1 MKAMILPEIK
11 SALVQTERLD
21 LKPQAGEVVVSLLA
35 AALNRRDFWITQG
48 KYPGIQTPI
57 VLGSDGCGIVVEI
70 GAGVADEWK
79 GKTVIIN
86 PGWFWGDKQTSQS
99 ADFQI
104 LGLPHD
110 GTLAEQILVPCEML
124 HLKPDYLSDT
134 EAAALPLAGVTAYR
148 ALFSRAKL
156 VAGEKVLIT
165 GAGGGVST
173 FLIQF
178 ATAVGAE
185 VFVTSS
191 SSEKIQ
197 QAIELGA
204 VAGFIYTHND
214 WAERLQEKAGSID
227 VVIDS
232 AAGANYNRL
241 IDIASF
247 GGRIVNYGATA
258 GAPERMDIFK
268 VYWKQLS
275 LLGSTMGSPDDFQA
289 MLDFVTRHLI
299 KPIIDS
305 VFQLAEVNSA
315 LEQMK
320 VSSQF
325 GKLVVKIE

>member
-1 MKAMILPEIK
+1 MKAMILPEIR
-11 SALVQTERLD
+11 SALVETERPD
-21 LKPQAGEVVVSLLA
+21 LKPGAGEVVVNLLA
-35 AALNRRDFWITQG
+35 AALNRRDYWITQG

-57 VLGSDGCGIVVEI
+57 VLGSDGCGVVAEI
-70 GAGVADEWK
+70 GAGVADDWK
-79 GKTVIIN
+79 GKAVIIN
-86 PGWFWGDKQTSQS
+86 PGWFWGDKQTAQS

-110 GTLAEQILVPCEML
+110 GTLAQQIVVPMEML
-124 HLKPDYLSDT
+124 HLKPDHLSVT

-178 ATAVGAE
+178 ACAAGAK

-197 QAIELGA
+197 QANELGA
-204 VAGFIYTHND
+204 VCGFNYTHGD
-214 WAERLQEKAGSID
+214 WVERLQETAGPID

-232 AAGANYNRL
+232 AAGTNYNSL
-241 IDIASF
+241 IEVASF

-258 GAPERMDIFK
+258 GAPEKLDIFK

-275 LLGSTMGSPDDFQA
+275 LLGSTMGSPDDFRA
-289 MLDFVTRHLI
+289 MLNFVAEHQI

-305 VFQLAEVNSA
+305 VFSLAEVNTA
-315 LEQMK
+315 LERMK
-320 VSSQF
+320 FSSQF
-325 GKLVVKIE
+325 GKLVVEIG